1 MKTVTTIAMI
11 AMWKEGSC
19 DSEGRTHADFYED
32 DDDDK
37 GNDDNEEGFGDD
49 DDIEGRVY
57 SVIERAG
64 QAQ

>member
-1 MKTVTTIAMI
+1 MRCGRK
-11 AMWKEGSC
+11 G